1 MQIPS
6 LAVAIPLDHL
16 IMFKILWSQKSRT
29 LLLKVC
35 CLKLNVLE
43 GCFELCGQFHGA
55 NIEKI
60 PYQTTACIGFSL
72 MRVNKPGSNPPY
84 PKTSCRLSVERNINT
99 GVLGI

>member
-6 LAVAIPLDHL
+6 LAVATPLDHL
-16 IMFKILWSQKSRT
+16 EVFEILWSQKSRT

-43 GCFELCGQFHGA
+43 GGFESCGQFHGA

-60 PYQTTACIGFSL
+60 L
-72 MRVNKPGSNPPY
+72 
-84 PKTSCRLSVERNINT
+84 CR
-99 GVLGI
+99 